1 MNRKCL
7 LQFSNRTVG
16 APVIGNLCARDNG
29 PEFASTNRAAYADGK
44 VRLRCWRPE
53 RHASRGFPTKPPP
66 RKITSNWK
74 AVPQMLEICRDMT
87 TSALICCKLRHLGLR
102 TSNYS

>member
-44 VRLRCWRPE
+44 VRPMRWRPE
-53 RHASRGFPTKPPP
+53 RHASRGSPAKPLP
-66 RKITSNWK
+66 RKTTVNCK
-74 AVPQMLEICRDMT
+74 TVP
-87 TSALICCKLRHLGLR
+87 
-102 TSNYS
+102 